1 MLRLAAFRNEVRI
14 RSEWKR
20 ETSHPGGMVFGEDE
34 AFELNRRRSGE
45 ENFSLRRCSNPAS
58 VLRRSNQWVAE
69 TEAALNIAKPD
80 DIIVL
85 VDRIGVRN
93 AE

>member
-1 MLRLAAFRNEVRI
+1 
-14 RSEWKR
+14 
-20 ETSHPGGMVFGEDE
+20 MVFGEDE
-34 AFELNRRRSGE
+34 AFELNRSRSGGE
-45 ENFSLRRCSNPAS
+45 KFSLRRGSNPAS

-69 TEAALNIAKPD
+69 KEAALNIAKPD

-93 AE
+93 EE